1 MTTFRYKGLIHEI
14 LRPSDN
20 DGNPVYLI
28 DENEVTVKEYNKAFE
43 NFIDEGGDNQFL
55 ALLHKKD
62 NWVTF
67 FVKSIIQDS
76 AKKGYEKVVF
86 PTGSTAYK
94 IESGGRTIEDFI
106 KNKEDIIKSNEEYL
120 DFVKNVSKIGDT
132 YQYRN
137 RSGKI
142 TTENIDDQ
150 TDLNEI
156 VLNKEKFTKEN
167 IQLKKEIED
176 VKAGVS
182 GLAATARFYQ
192 ETVADV
198 LKKRGYSPTLI
209 TDEYGNTW
217 NEISVEKQRDLD
229 DIYFQLEEP
238 KSEAQAS
245 KELNAKIEKFLE
257 KIGVSVQA
265 VNNIRDRNG
274 DIVDNAVAKAD
285 MINKIIQIIEGQAS
299 LDTLPEEAAHFFVE
313 MLGEGHPLY
322 RQMYEKITG
331 YKIYTDTVEL
341 YKDRKEYRNG
351 DGTPNYDKLK
361 KEAMGRLIAEHIVR
375 MEPGAETE
383 TNLVR
388 AITWWQKV
396 WDWVKSIFQQAD
408 ENPFEDVAS
417 KILLADTS
425 ELTQQPVEDEVYY
438 QLTDPLELLM
448 SDQSKINLDNSIDP
462 RTAQKRH
469 IYTYEQEQAKGSV
482 TSVYVDAW
490 LKKIFKTDNRSEL
503 QKMIDLAKAEFGDV
517 IHEQIQDI
525 IKSWTN
531 PDGTKK
537 ASQDAIAPTVS
548 GPIYKV
554 LNKFIQDVMN
564 QYDEGTRF
572 YSEVKIYDKKTKIA
586 GSIDLL
592 VIKPD
597 GVVDIYD
604 WKTQQIF
611 KDQTDIKTYK
621 EPMYRIQLENYRKIL
636 QLQYGFDKFDK
647 IRAIP
652 IATQFNMNKSG
663 IQSMLLVLKL
673 LMVQLRN

>member
-1 MTTFRYKGLIHEI
+1 VFNTLEKNKVTGDAFWNKVQNDLQIPKNQIELLKQYGTTNREELITNMLADYSYVIRIDTAKSEFEKKIGVNEGYAFIHQGSEYNAFFNPSGDIEYEKDGDQISEKEYFKAKKEGEETTTAVPTEIYSNLTVPGGTNYTENEISTPAITPSIKGHAQFATDKGIGWFRSDDRRYTEEIEFEELENNEDETSGVVVKSYPEIGGPKTRRILEVQSDLFQKLRNEFRYKGLIHEI

-209 TDEYGNTW
+209 TDE
-217 NEISVEKQRDLD
+217 
-229 DIYFQLEEP
+229 
-238 KSEAQAS
+238 
-245 KELNAKIEKFLE
+245 
-257 KIGVSVQA
+257 
-265 VNNIRDRNG
+265 
-274 DIVDNAVAKAD
+274 
-285 MINKIIQIIEGQAS
+285 
-299 LDTLPEEAAHFFVE
+299 
-313 MLGEGHPLY
+313 
-322 RQMYEKITG
+322 
-331 YKIYTDTVEL
+331 
-341 YKDRKEYRNG
+341 
-351 DGTPNYDKLK
+351 
-361 KEAMGRLIAEHIVR
+361 
-375 MEPGAETE
+375 
-383 TNLVR
+383 
-388 AITWWQKV
+388 
-396 WDWVKSIFQQAD
+396 
-408 ENPFEDVAS
+408 
-417 KILLADTS
+417 
-425 ELTQQPVEDEVYY
+425 
-438 QLTDPLELLM
+438 
-448 SDQSKINLDNSIDP
+448 
-462 RTAQKRH
+462 
-469 IYTYEQEQAKGSV
+469 
-482 TSVYVDAW
+482 
-490 LKKIFKTDNRSEL
+490 
-503 QKMIDLAKAEFGDV
+503 
-517 IHEQIQDI
+517 
-525 IKSWTN
+525 
-531 PDGTKK
+531 
-537 ASQDAIAPTVS
+537 
-548 GPIYKV
+548 
-554 LNKFIQDVMN
+554 
-564 QYDEGTRF
+564 
-572 YSEVKIYDKKTKIA
+572 
-586 GSIDLL
+586 
-592 VIKPD
+592 
-597 GVVDIYD
+597 
-604 WKTQQIF
+604 
-611 KDQTDIKTYK
+611 
-621 EPMYRIQLENYRKIL
+621 
-636 QLQYGFDKFDK
+636 
-647 IRAIP
+647 
-652 IATQFNMNKSG
+652 
-663 IQSMLLVLKL
+663 
-673 LMVQLRN
+673 